1 MTLNCRICETVIQ
14 PFMSF
19 GKMPIAN
26 GFLNPEDFAMEY
38 FYELKPVFCENCLTF
53 QIAEQPDPGKMFHEN
68 YSFFSRTSKYMVS
81 HFRSYANWIKS
92 EYLSSSDPFVVEIG
106 SNDGAMM
113 ENFSKNKIRH
123 LGIEPS
129 ANVAEEASKYGVNTL
144 CSFFNLTTAENIVS
158 EYGRADALIAANVM
172 CHIPDLHDVAKGIDY
187 LLKPMGVV
195 VFEEPYL
202 GDMIENTAYDQI
214 YDEHVYMF
222 SVHSVHNIFKKYGF
236 ELIDVKPQT
245 THGGSMRYVLA
256 RNGKRSISENVDKQI
271 AYEDEKQLHLN
282 DTYDRFREQCEISR
296 KKLVDVLQ
304 QHKKDGKRVVGY
316 AATSKSTTVLNY
328 CGIGPDLIEFIS
340 DTTPIKQGKYSP
352 GVHIPVHSYDKLQ
365 SKYPDGLLLFAWNHK
380 EEIMAK
386 ESSFLESGGKWITY
400 VPHVALIRK

>member
-1 MTLNCRICETVIQ
+1 MPLSCRICNAIVQ

-53 QIAEQPDPGKMFHEN
+53 QIAKQPDPEKMFHPN
-68 YSFFSRTSKYMVS
+68 YAFFSRTSKHMVS
-81 HFRSYANWIKS
+81 HFKSYADWAMN
-92 EYLSSSDPFVVEIG
+92 EHLSSPDPFVVEIG
-106 SNDGAMM
+106 SNDGAMI

-123 LGIEPS
+123 LGVEPS
-129 ANVAEEASKYGVNTL
+129 ENVANEARKHGINTL
-144 CSFFNLTTAENIVS
+144 CSFFDLTIAEKIAS
-158 EYGRADALIAANVM
+158 EYGLADILIAANVM
-172 CHIPDLHDVAKGIDY
+172 CHIPDLHGVALGANH
-187 LLKPMGVV
+187 LLKPMGIL

-222 SVHSVHNIFKKYGF
+222 SARSVKNIFKKYDF
-236 ELIDVKPQT
+236 ELIDVKPQS

-256 RNGKRSISENVDKQI
+256 RNGKQPISQNVEKQL
-271 AYEDEKQLHLN
+271 AYEDEKKFHLKETYQL
-282 DTYDRFREQCEISR
+282 FRKRCEFS
-296 KKLVDVLQ
+296 KKELVSTLQ
-304 QHKKDGKRVVGY
+304 QQKKAGKRVVGY

-328 CGIGPDLIEFIS
+328 CDIGPDLIEFIS

-352 GVHIPVHSYDKLQ
+352 GTHIPVRSHDEFKNN
-365 SKYPDGLLLFAWNHK
+365 YPDKALLFAWNHK
-380 EEIMAK
+380 SEIMEK
-386 ESSFLESGGKWITY
+386 EMLYSSGGGQWIVY
-400 VPHVALIRK
+400 VPQVNII